1 MGEERGEKK
10 RNRMRGEEIREVW
23 REREG
28 VRKIVRRILGNL
40 MIGVYTLNGLLVL
53 CLLTSLLTIAFS
65 VQYTPI
71 VNALY
76 I

>member
-53 CLLTSLLTIAFS
+53 CLLTSLLTIALS
-65 VQYTPI
+65 VQ
-71 VNALY
+71 
-76 I
+76 